1 MKFARPDLM
10 YIFLIGFVLAIF
22 YFWAFRARKKI
33 REKFAEDRLLK
44 ELLSGVSL
52 GKQKLKAGLL
62 LCVVFLILFALL
74 RPQWGFYW
82 EEVKRR
88 GIDIIIAIDTSKSML
103 ARDIKPSRIERA
115 KLAVKDFTKH
125 LKGDRIGLIA
135 FSGTA
140 FLQCPLTV
148 DYNGFLLALENINP
162 GIIPKGG
169 TSISSAIE
177 EAIRSYG
184 GGEKKYKVLVIITD
198 GEDNAGNPAKLAEE
212 AKKNNIIIFCIGIG
226 TKDGEL
232 ISLAQ
237 ENGGAEFLKDRQ
249 GNVIKSR
256 LDEAL
261 LEKLALACGGS
272 YLRSSPT
279 EFGLELL
286 YREKFSQ
293 MEKQEF
299 AGKMNKHYI
308 EKFQIPLAL
317 ALLLVLAEPL
327 INERK

>member
-10 YIFLIGFVLAIF
+10 YIFLIGFALAIF
-22 YFWAFRARKKI
+22 YLWAFRARKLIK
-33 REKFAEDRLLK
+33 EKFAEDKLLK

-52 GKQKLKAGLL
+52 GKQKLKAFLL
-62 LCVVFLILFALL
+62 LCAVFFILLALL

-82 EEVKRR
+82 EEVKRK
-88 GIDIIIAIDTSKSML
+88 GIDIIIAMDTSKSML
-103 ARDIKPSRIERA
+103 AQDIKPSRLERA
-115 KLAVKDFTKH
+115 KLAVKDFIKN

-148 DYNGFLLALENINP
+148 DYNGFLLALENINA

-198 GEDNAGNPAKLAEE
+198 GEDNTGNPVKLAEE
-212 AKKNNIIIFCIGIG
+212 AKKNNIIIYCIGIG
-226 TKDGEL
+226 TKEGEL

-237 ENGGAEFLKDRQ
+237 ENGGSEFLKDRQ
-249 GNVIKSR
+249 GNVVKSR
-256 LDEAL
+256 LDEEL

-279 EFGLELL
+279 EFGLDLL
-286 YREKFSQ
+286 YREKFSK

-299 AGKMNKHYI
+299 ASKMNKHYV

-317 ALLLVLAEPL
+317 ALLLILAEQL
-327 INERK
+327 INEKK